1 MLTKSSLR
9 EMIGS
14 PLEWVMGAEEPS
26 HLNKVFDV
34 KDLGTLKSFL
44 GREVARSKSGIFIS
58 QRKYTMG
65 LVLTILQLF

>member
-14 PLEWVMGAEEPS
+14 PLSLVLGAEEPS

-34 KDLGTLKSFL
+34 KELVGTLQSFL
-44 GREVARSKSGIFIS
+44 GIEVAPFKSGILIS
-58 QRKYTMG
+58 QRK
-65 LVLTILQLF
+65 